1 MEIKYFNEDYLE
13 FFKELAA
20 NNNKTW
26 FDENRKRYEKN
37 VKSAFKNFVERLIQ
51 EIEAIDA
58 EQQGIEAKHC
68 IFRIN
73 RDIRF
78 SKDKT
83 PYKLNN
89 SAIVSPGGKKA
100 KDVPG
105 VYVEIGPEHVRLYG
119 GVYGLDKQNLED
131 FRYFVAANKNE
142 FEKLL
147 QNKDFVKTY
156 GEIRGEKAKRLP
168 KDLQEAAEKQPLIYN
183 KQWYFFTE
191 YRPEIILE
199 EDFISTLV
207 KDIKTGFPLTQFIRK
222 GIHY

>member
-1 MEIKYFNEDYLE
+1 MEVNYFSEDYLE

-20 NNNKTW
+20 NNNKAW
-26 FDENRKRYEKN
+26 FDENRKRYEKS
-37 VKSAFKNFVERLIQ
+37 VKNPFKNFVQRLIN
-51 EIEAIDA
+51 EIEAFDK
-58 EQQGIEAKHC
+58 EQQGIEPKDC

-89 SAIVSPGGKKA
+89 SAIVTPGGKKA
-100 KDVPG
+100 KDIPG
-105 VYVEIGPEHVRLYG
+105 AYIEIGPEKVRLYG
-119 GVYGLDKQNLED
+119 GVYFMDKQNLED
-131 FRYFVAANKNE
+131 FRYFIAANQEE
-142 FEKLL
+142 FEGLITDK
-147 QNKDFVKTY
+147 NFVKTY
-156 GEIRGEKAKRLP
+156 GEIRGEKAKRLS
-168 KDLQEAAEKQPLIYN
+168 KDLKEAAEKQPLIFN

-191 YRPEIILE
+191 YEPEIILQ

-207 KDIKTGFPLTQFIRK
+207 ADIKKGFPLTQFIRK